1 MKIGINEQNGKVVV
15 SLAGEMDTAAAL
27 EMEEDL
33 KTLCDKKVKE
43 IVFDCTDL
51 EYIASSGLRILLSI
65 LKSAKANGGNV
76 VLQHVNEDI
85 KDVFQLTGFINIF
98 TIE

>member
-1 MKIGINEQNGKVVV
+1 MKIEINEQNGKVVV

-27 EMEEDL
+27 EMEENL

-65 LKSAKANGGNV
+65 LKSTKANGGTV
-76 VLQHVNEDI
+76 VLHNVNEDI

>member
-27 EMEEDL
+27 EMEKDL

>member
-1 MKIGINEQNGKVVV
+1 MKVEIKEFNDKVAV
-15 SLAGEMDTAAAL
+15 SLAGEMDTAAAM
-27 EMEEDL
+27 EMEENL
-33 KTLCDKKVKE
+33 KSLCDTKGKE
-43 IVFDCTDL
+43 IVFDCRDL

>member
-1 MKIGINEQNGKVVV
+1 MKVEIKEFNDKVAV
-15 SLAGEMDTAAAL
+15 SLAGEMDTAAAM
-27 EMEEDL
+27 EMEENL
-33 KTLCDKKVKE
+33 KSLCDTKGKE

>member
-27 EMEEDL
+27 EMEENL